1 MSQITFDDLL
11 TVDPVRAPPMLI
23 CSLTKGY
30 HWIRIPNG
38 QTPSGFADAVDFK
51 LGGYDHLYRNT
62 SSKDEIVS
70 EFHGPIKEVP
80 YLGDGKG

>member
-1 MSQITFDDLL
+1 MTQITFDDLL
-11 TVDPVRAPPMLI
+11 TVDPVRAPPLLL

-30 HWIRIPNG
+30 HWIRIPHG
-38 QTPSGFADAVDFK
+38 HTPSHFTGLVDFK

-62 SSKDEIVS
+62 YSKDELLS
-70 EFHGPIKEVP
+70 EFHGPIKEVS